1 MDRKTIRRWTK
12 TSLRT
17 LHLVSV
23 AGVGGGV
30 LFTLEKDLWFHY
42 WWLAI
47 FSGALMMLIDVTA
60 YKVWVVQVRG
70 VAIILK
76 LILLLTLGF
85 HPGWDKFLMVTI
97 IIISTV
103 ISHAPG
109 RVRYYSLYHRQV
121 ISSDQDLKG

>member
-47 FSGALMMLIDVTA
+47 VSGAL
-60 YKVWVVQVRG
+60 R
-70 VAIILK
+70 
-76 LILLLTLGF
+76 
-85 HPGWDKFLMVTI
+85 MVI
-97 IIISTV
+97 
-103 ISHAPG
+103 
-109 RVRYYSLYHRQV
+109 
-121 ISSDQDLKG
+121 